1 MPARRSS
8 SGRAAA
14 TKGSSVRV
22 DLSKVETRKK
32 VEEGEYE
39 VVVAEVTQEEGQKAP
54 YLKWKFKIDEGT
66 DSDGGVLYLN
76 TSLSEQSLWNLK
88 TLLDALGVDIPED
101 EFDLDLEELVDQRCM
116 VSVELETWEGKKQ
129 PRVVDF
135 WAVEKKDDKKK
146 PANKDKTDEKS
157 PPARGKRKTKPEPEE
172 KDKLTQDQINDMDEG
187 ELEDIVKDYDLDVD
201 LDKFRTLRKKQTAV
215 IDAAEKAEMLSDD
228 E

>member
-8 SGRAAA
+8 GA
-14 TKGSSVRV
+14 KGSVRKGSSSVRV

-39 VVVAEVTQEEGQKAP
+39 VVVTEVTQEEGQKAP

-101 EFDLDLEELVDQRCM
+101 EFDLDLEDLIDQRCM
-116 VSVELETWEGKKQ
+116 VSVELETYEGKKQ
-129 PRVVDF
+129 SRVVDF
-135 WAVEKKDDKKK
+135 WAVE
-146 PANKDKTDEKS
+146 
-157 PPARGKRKTKPEPEE
+157 PEPEE
-172 KDKLTQDQINDMDEG
+172 EKKDKLTQEQINDMDES

-215 IDAAEKAEMLSDD
+215 IDAAEKAEMLED
-228 E
+228 